1 MKTIM
6 IDDLKVSNI
15 ALGCMRIA
23 SKSNEEVEQLVLEAL
38 DLGINFFDHA
48 DIYGG
53 GVSETKF
60 GYVLKKYPELRNKM
74 IIQTKC
80 GIKDNSYDF
89 SKQYIID
96 SVNGSLERLNT
107 DYIDILLLHRP
118 DALMDPIEVA
128 NAFDELYKTGKVK
141 HFGVSNM
148 NSYQIELL
156 QKYCKQKICVNQLQL
171 SLAHTC
177 LIDEGMYVN
186 MKNDEGISRDGNDV
200 LNYCRLNNIAV
211 QAWSILQ
218 IDLDRGTFL
227 DSPDYKE
234 LNAKLEKYSNKYNVS
249 KSCIAVSWILRHP
262 ANIQAIAGTTNL
274 EHLSQLVMANDFE
287 LEHDEWYDLY
297 SADKVLA

>member
-23 SKSNEEVEQLVLEAL
+23 SKSNEEVEELILGAL

-53 GVSETKF
+53 GVSEAKF
-60 GYVLKKYPELRNKM
+60 GYVLKKHPELRDKM

-118 DALMDPIEVA
+118 DALMDPIEIA

-148 NSYQIELL
+148 NAYQIELL

-200 LNYCRLNNIAV
+200 LNYCRLNNITV

-234 LNAKLEKYSNKYNVS
+234 LNAKLEKYSNKYSVS

-262 ANIQAIAGTTNL
+262 ASIQAIAGTTNL
-274 EHLSQLVMANDFE
+274 DHLKQLVMANDFE

>member
-15 ALGCMRIA
+15 ALGCMRIE
-23 SKSNEEVEQLVLEAL
+23 SKSNEEVEQLVLGAL

-60 GYVLKKYPELRNKM
+60 GYVLKKHPELRNKM

-107 DYIDILLLHRP
+107 NYIDILLLHRP
-118 DALMDPIEVA
+118 DALMDPVEVA
-128 NAFDELYKTGKVK
+128 SAFDELYKTGKVK

-148 NSYQIELL
+148 NAYQIELL
-156 QKYCKQKICVNQLQL
+156 QKYCKQKICINQLQL

-200 LNYCRLNNIAV
+200 LNYCRLNDITV

-234 LNAKLEKYSNKYNVS
+234 LNAKLEKYSQKYNVS

-274 EHLSQLVMANDFE
+274 DHLKQLVMANDFE